1 MKFKNYCIIFIGR
14 TEGVIPEIEKVS
26 ETKPNILNGKGMLIT
41 TFTSFVSVKE
51 ISDWFKDNK
60 RSFFVF
66 ELNKETADAFID
78 KPSLQEDLFGFLKK
92 MDEVALQDKTDNL
105 LDAVGESKPVEVLTE
120 TDILELT
127 QDEKDDLLNKFIDN
141 GLENLTEDDKKIINL
156 LSK

>member
-1 MKFKNYCIIFIGR
+1 MKFKNYCVVFIGR
-14 TEGVIPEIEKVS
+14 TEGVIPEIEKIS
-26 ETKPNILNGKGMLIT
+26 ESKPNMLNGKGMFIT

-78 KPSLQEDLFGFLKK
+78 KPSLQEDLFGFLKE
-92 MDEVALQDKTDNL
+92 MDEVALQDKTDDL
-105 LDAVGESKPVEVLTE
+105 LDAVGVQKPEDILTE

-127 QDEKDDLLNKFIDN
+127 QEEKDDLLNKFIDN
-141 GLENLTEDDKKIINL
+141 GLENLTEDDKKIISL

>member
-1 MKFKNYCIIFIGR
+1 MKFKNYCIVFIGR

-51 ISDWFKDNK
+51 ISDWFKGNK

-78 KPSLQEDLFGFLKK
+78 KPSLQEDLFGFLKE
-92 MDEVALQDKTDNL
+92 MDEAALQDKTDEF
-105 LDAVGESKPVEVLTE
+105 LDAVGEPKPVDVLTE

-141 GLENLTEDDKKIINL
+141 GLENLTEDDKKIISL

>member
-1 MKFKNYCIIFIGR
+1 MKFKNYCIVFIGR
-14 TEGVIPEIEKVS
+14 TEGVIPEIEKIS

-66 ELNKETADAFID
+66 ELNKDTADAFID
-78 KPSLQEDLFGFLKK
+78 KPSLQEDLFGFLKE
-92 MDEVALQDKTDNL
+92 MDEVALQDKTTEF
-105 LDAVGESKPVEVLTE
+105 LDAVEEPKPVDILTE

-127 QDEKDDLLNKFIDN
+127 QEEKDDLLNKFIDN
-141 GLENLTEDDKKIINL
+141 GLENLTEDDKKIIGL